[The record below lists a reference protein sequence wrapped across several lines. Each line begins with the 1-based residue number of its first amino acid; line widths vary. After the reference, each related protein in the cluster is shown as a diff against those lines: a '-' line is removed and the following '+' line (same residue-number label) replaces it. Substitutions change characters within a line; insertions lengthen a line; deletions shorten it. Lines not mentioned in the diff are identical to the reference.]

1 MTGGPWLKADFDA
14 NLDRARAAGC
24 ATRARSPV
32 ESHESHPCS
41 RPGAAAKSG
50 WSEGLKEVPFEPQ
63 GYPHGSRTQG
73 QVTSR
78 TKAGSRLLPEPQ
90 LRWFRMGPYKG
101 STRPRGHISCPA
113 RRPSTADKKSAS
125 ESPSHRP
132 RAAAAAQHPVAG
144 ARDAQTRN
152 HGCSNTKK
160 HRLVAPAQ
168 SDPRAA
174 AAAPPHRCGAGRT
187 QRKQAHKKQRGQSR
201 RR

>member
-1 MTGGPWLKADFDA
+1 MTGRACFKADVMATSIRPVPLPGRPAPARLLKAMKA
-14 NLDRARAAGC
+14 ILVPGLGPPPRADGAKASKRSHLSHR
-24 ATRARSPV
+24 ATRTGPGRRGRLRPERRLVLGFSRSLN
-32 ESHESHPCS
+32 C
-41 RPGAAAKSG
+41 GGFAWA
-50 WSEGLKEVPFEPQ
+50 L
-63 GYPHGSRTQG
+63 
-73 QVTSR
+73 
-78 TKAGSRLLPEPQ
+78 TKAAHAVQGL
-90 LRWFRMGPYKG
+90 
-101 STRPRGHISCPA
+101 ISCA
-113 RRPSTADKKSAS
+113 SSRPSTADKKSAS